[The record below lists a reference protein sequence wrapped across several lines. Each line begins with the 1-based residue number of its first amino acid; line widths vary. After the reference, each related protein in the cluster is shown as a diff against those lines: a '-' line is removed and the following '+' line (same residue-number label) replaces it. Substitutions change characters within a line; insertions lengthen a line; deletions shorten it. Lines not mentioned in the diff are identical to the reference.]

1 MTATDTTVFSYSIV
15 IRDMLLAKLVAAPF
29 FADFTVRKS
38 RQLPTQTN
46 QLPYL
51 GCYIISED
59 MEPEGDFNAGE
70 IDFIHTLKLGFTV
83 ALVNNDPEACEEK
96 LDQAFWV
103 IMNTLWRDPYLMN
116 FIDTRAYPGG
126 VGNPD
131 NTRIEGVSKG
141 TRRHVFGTAQLN
153 NETPIGELRY
163 EASVKYRAEYAP
175 IITDDFLQ
183 LGLRTGVKAGETQ
196 AEMDQRQQVGLELVF
211 PATTARKDESHDR
224 DEEPE
229 ADPREPAHS
238 DP

>member
-1 MTATDTTVFSYSIV
+1 MTATDTSVFSYSIV

-29 FADFTVRKS
+29 FAGFTVRKS

-46 QLPYL
+46 QLPSL

-59 MEPEGDFNAGE
+59 MEPEGDLNHGE

-83 ALVNNDPEACEEK
+83 AVVNNDPEACEEK
-96 LDQAFWV
+96 LDQAFWT

-141 TRRHVFGTAQLN
+141 QRRHRFGTVGTT
-153 NETPIGELRY
+153 NETPIGELQY
-163 EASVKYRAEYAP
+163 EASVRYRAEYAP
-175 IITDDFLQ
+175 IITDDL
-183 LGLRTGVKAGETQ
+183 LMIHVETVPL
-196 AEMDQRQQVGLELVF
+196 ATDGTIPPADEVQRVITEYVF
-211 PATTARKDESHDR
+211 TPEERKDVDHGR
-224 DEEPE
+224 EE
-229 ADPREPAHS
+229 
-238 DP
+238 